1 VLPVDA
7 AGGGI
12 TPQAASGPRV
22 AIVQSNYI
30 PWKGYFDLIA
40 SVDVFVLYDDAQY
53 TRRDWR
59 NRNRIKTAQGVQWLT
74 VPVQVTGRYHQRIRD
89 VEVSEPDWAAT
100 HWRTLAHHYTRAA
113 GFVEIGPELE
123 SLYRRVPSSSLSAIN
138 HHFLAGIC
146 SLLDI
151 ETPIRWSSEF
161 DLAGDRSE
169 RLLSM
174 CRALGAATYVS
185 GPAARGY
192 LDAELFLEAGI
203 AVEWA
208 DYSGYREY
216 RQLYPP
222 FEHHVSIVDLLL
234 NEGSEARRFL
244 KHG

>member
-1 VLPVDA
+1 MLPVDVT
-7 AGGGI
+7 GGGI
-12 TPQAASGPRV
+12 TPHASSGPRV

-74 VPVQVTGRYHQRIRD
+74 VPVQVTGKYHQAIRD
-89 VEVSEPDWAAT
+89 VAVSEPDWAAT
-100 HWRTLAHHYTRAA
+100 HWRTLAHHYTRAP
-113 GFVEIGPELE
+113 GFVEMGPELE
-123 SLYRRVPSSSLSAIN
+123 SLYRRVTSSRLSEIN
-138 HHFLAGIC
+138 HHFLTGMC

-169 RLLSM
+169 RLLNV

-192 LDAELFLEAGI
+192 LDEQLFLEAGI
-203 AVEWA
+203 AVEWV
-208 DYSGYREY
+208 DYSGYQEY

-222 FEHHVSIVDLLL
+222 FDHHVSIVDLLL